1 MTKVTIL
8 DGGMGRE
15 LERIGAPFSQP
26 LWSAQALIESPQ
38 FVEQAHQRFI
48 ETGAEVLITNAYACV
63 PFHLGENLF
72 AAEGE
77 NLARQSAQIARKA
90 VHASS
95 QPVLVAG
102 CLPPAMGSYRPDLFD
117 AKRAFDII
125 GQLYTAQKDHVDLWI
140 VETIACI
147 EEYQTVHKVLEQ
159 TTLPCW
165 YAFTLSDDVG
175 QEPKLRSGEAL
186 SDALAEVIK
195 GHAAGILFNCSI
207 PEVMENAIAQTRT
220 ALKAS
225 DNKSIEIGAYANAF
239 TPIQSDHQANDELQ
253 GMRSLSPEEYLEFAY
268 RWKNAGATIIG
279 GCCGIGPEHIKVLSH
294 NLNND

>member
-90 VHASS
+90 VNASS

-220 ALKAS
+220 ALEAS
-225 DNKSIEIGAYANAF
+225 DNKSIKIGAYANAF

-253 GMRSLSPEEYLEFAY
+253 GMRSLSPEEYLAFAY

-294 NLNND
+294 NLNHG